1 MINLDKQLL
10 KIHLRHC
17 TLFLWLQE
25 KSASEAFK
33 DISKVYGNNAITKC
47 TVCNWYRR
55 FKNENYFLDN
65 KVRTSSPKELSRNSL
80 INI

>member
-17 TLFLWLQE
+17 ILFNQLQE

-33 DISKVYGNNAITKC
+33 DISKVYGDDAIAKC

-55 FKNENYFLDN
+55 FKNENYSLDD
-65 KVRTSSPKELSRNSL
+65 KVRTGRQRSCPE
-80 INI
+80 IH